1 MPGAERLPRLFNY
14 RGERFAGKSELHVT
28 IAESRD
34 LCTAVDLREAARD
47 LEFRVV
53 PSGLYRLVRKGERRS
68 LIELVSVT
76 GLEAYRERLGL
87 ALPPAHVTLFTEPGG
102 GGIAL
107 QSQEELEELSIMADL
122 TLERPWR
129 LDGDGAILGA

>member
-1 MPGAERLPRLFNY
+1 MPGAARLPPLLEHAGERLVR
-14 RGERFAGKSELHVT
+14 KSELHVT

-34 LCTAVDLREAARD
+34 QRTADELREAARG
-47 LEFRVV
+47 LEFQVV
-53 PSGLYRLVRKGERRS
+53 PSGKYLFIRKDARRS
-68 LIELVSVT
+68 LIELVTVPC
-76 GLEAYRERLGL
+76 LETFRARLGL

-107 QSQEELEELSIMADL
+107 HSTKELEALSTTINVAL
-122 TLERPWR
+122 VSPWR